1 MQQSWDCLKHKEKQQ
16 IIILIEQMEKDYG
29 KRFKRA
35 KKDGND
41 DGGQLHLGYVYDILD
56 KG

>member
-1 MQQSWDCLKHKEKQQ
+1 
-16 IIILIEQMEKDYG
+16 MEKDYG

-56 KG
+56 KGWIEMYQSQLYGMKKLPNKAL